1 MKIRND
7 FVTNSSSSSYIV
19 SFNKNIV
26 PDSLIEEGIK
36 KVRKYIDDLN
46 MDTYE
51 VGRID
56 ETEFGWHW
64 EIIKSFF
71 SKINYLCIQIIMNS
85 GSKDR
90 DWGPEDLD
98 SKVKK
103 IKKLLEE
110 ILQEELGLKLNYEYA
125 TAAVQEW
132 EMTID
137 HQSSFCENGVDPAF
151 LDKESLK
158 RFLFSPYM
166 YIVQGNDNSTMPK
179 SIANHAFA
187 IYKEA
192 LKRQNIED
200 VTYEDFLENAN
211 IFREADGENADED
224 DDNMW

>member
-19 SFNKNIV
+19 SFDKNIV
-26 PDSLIEEGIK
+26 PDNFIEEGIK
-36 KVRKYIDDLN
+36 KVREYIDNLN

-64 EIIKSFF
+64 EIHKSFF
-71 SKINYLCIQIIMNS
+71 SKVNYLCMQIIINS
-85 GSKDR
+85 GSEDR
-90 DWGPEDLD
+90 NWGPEDLD
-98 SKVKK
+98 RKVKK
-103 IKKLLEE
+103 AKKLLEE

-125 TAAVQEW
+125 TAAIQEW

-137 HQSSFCENGVDPAF
+137 HQSSFCENDVDPVF

-166 YIVQGNDNSTMPK
+166 YIVQGNDNSSMPK
-179 SIANHAFA
+179 YIADHAFD

-192 LKRQNIED
+192 LKKQNIEN

-211 IFREADGENADED
+211 IFREVHDENED
-224 DDNMW
+224 NDNMW

>member
-19 SFNKNIV
+19 SFDKNIV
-26 PDSLIEEGIK
+26 PDSFIEEGIK
-36 KVRKYIDDLN
+36 KVREYIDKFN

-51 VGRID
+51 VCRID

-64 EIIKSFF
+64 EIYKSFF
-71 SKINYLCIQIIMNS
+71 SKINYLCMQIIINS
-85 GSKDR
+85 DSKDR
-90 DWGPEDLD
+90 DWGPEDLV

-103 IKKLLEE
+103 IKELLEE

-125 TAAVQEW
+125 TAAIQEW
-132 EMTID
+132 EMIID
-137 HQSSFCENGVDPAF
+137 HQSCFSENGVDPIF
-151 LDKESLK
+151 LNKESLK

-179 SIANHAFA
+179 SIADSAFA

-192 LKRQNIED
+192 LKKQNID
-200 VTYEDFLENAN
+200 NVTYEDFLDNAN
-211 IFREADGENADED
+211 IFREANGDDTDED
-224 DDNMW
+224 W

>member
-19 SFNKNIV
+19 SFDKNTISDELV
-26 PDSLIEEGIK
+26 KEGIK
-36 KVRKYIDDLN
+36 KVREYIDNLN

-64 EIIKSFF
+64 EIYTSFF
-71 SKINYLCIQIIMNS
+71 SKLNYLCMQIIINS
-85 GSKDR
+85 GVEDR
-90 DWGPEDLD
+90 DWGPEDL
-98 SKVKK
+98 SNKVKK
-103 IKKLLEE
+103 IKELLEE

-137 HQSSFCENGVDPAF
+137 HQSSFCENGVDPVF

-166 YIVQGNDNSTMPK
+166 YIVQGNDNSTMPE
-179 SIANHAFA
+179 SIAKHAFA

-192 LKRQNIED
+192 LKKQNIED

-211 IFREADGENADED
+211 IFREAHDED
-224 DDNMW
+224 EDNDNMW

>member
-26 PDSLIEEGIK
+26 PDSFIEEGIK

-64 EIIKSFF
+64 EIHKSFF

-98 SKVKK
+98 GKVKK

-137 HQSSFCENGVDPAF
+137 HQSSFCENGVDPIF
-151 LDKESLK
+151 LEKESLK

-187 IYKEA
+187 IYKKA
-192 LKRQNIED
+192 LKKQNIEN
-200 VTYEDFLENAN
+200 VTYEDFLEDAN
-211 IFREADGENADED
+211 VFREAEDENED
-224 DDNMW
+224 NDNMW

>member
-19 SFNKNIV
+19 SFDKNIV
-26 PDSLIEEGIK
+26 PDNFIEKDIE
-36 KVRKYIDDLN
+36 KVRKYIDSLN

-64 EIIKSFF
+64 EIFRSFF
-71 SKINYLCIQIIMNS
+71 SKVNYLCLQIIINS
-85 GSKDR
+85 GSEDR

-98 SKVKK
+98 KKVKK
-103 IKKLLEE
+103 LKQLLEE
-110 ILQEELGLKLNYEYA
+110 ILEEELGLKLNYEYA

-137 HQSSFCENGVDPAF
+137 HQSSFCENDVDPVF

-166 YIVQGNDNSTMPK
+166 YIVQGNDNSTMPE
-179 SIANHAFA
+179 SIAKNAFA

-192 LKRQNIED
+192 LKKQNIED

-211 IFREADGENADED
+211 IFREAHDED
-224 DDNMW
+224 EDNDNMW